1 MAERDTKGGDARS
14 KGDLTTQGGENHAP
28 QGGDL
33 AQLRQSLDEVRGSVA
48 ALAARVG
55 EGAVGA
61 GGRGLQQARQ
71 VAGEV
76 MEEVADRADE
86 GVAALRARIEDQPL
100 AMVALAFFAGVAI
113 SGLVMGALL
122 AAGSGSRPPHRP
134 NRRPGGRR

>member
-1 MAERDTKGGDARS
+1 MAERNTKGGDAGS
-14 KGDLTTQGGENHAP
+14 KGDLTTKGGENHAP

-61 GGRGLQQARQ
+61 GGRGLRQARQ

-122 AAGSGSRPPHRP
+122 AAGSGSRPPSRRY
-134 NRRPGGRR
+134 RRPGGRR

>member
-1 MAERDTKGGDARS
+1 MAERDTKGGDAGIKSNLATR
-14 KGDLTTQGGENHAP
+14 
-28 QGGDL
+28 GGDL
-33 AQLRQSLDEVRGSVA
+33 AQLRQSLDEVRGHVA

-61 GGRGLQQARQ
+61 GGRGLRQARQ

-86 GVAALRARIEDQPL
+86 GVAALRGRIEDQPL

-134 NRRPGGRR
+134 DRRPGGRR